1 MTTVGG
7 YLLAARG
14 HVLLGRLV
22 ATVAGISLVIAA
34 ACVVNN
40 YIDRGI
46 DSKMSRTKWRSKA
59 TDRVGLTAGLAYAAS
74 LIAVGSAVLLWGA
87 NWLTAGVGA
96 VGVLFYVVFYSI
108 MKRRSIHGTLVGC
121 VSGATPLVAG
131 YTAVKGRLDT
141 ATVLLLL
148 IMVFWQLAHF
158 YAIGLYRLKEYR
170 AAGLPIMPV
179 VKGEPLT
186 KRLIIANIA
195 AFGVCAGL
203 LTAFHYTGYVFLAV
217 MSVVTISW
225 LWRGRRGFGAT
236 GNTQWARGMFG
247 FSLLVITVFSLSAIA
262 NAWLP

>member
-1 MTTVGG
+1 MTTIGG

-14 HVLLGRLV
+14 QVVLGRLV

-40 YIDRGI
+40 YIDRDI

-59 TDRVGLTAGLAYAAS
+59 TDRVGLTAGLVYAALLAAIGS
-74 LIAVGSAVLLWGA
+74 LVLLWGA
-87 NWLTAGVGA
+87 NWLTAAVGV
-96 VGVLFYVVFYSI
+96 VGVLFYVVFYSY

-148 IMVFWQLAHF
+148 LMIFWQLAHF

-186 KRLIIANIA
+186 KRLIIANII
-195 AFGVCAGL
+195 AFGISAGL

-217 MSVVTISW
+217 MTIVTASW
-225 LWRGRRGFGAT
+225 LWRGLRGFGTA
-236 GNTQWARGMFG
+236 GNAQWARGMFG
-247 FSLLVITVFSLSAIA
+247 FSLLVITVFSLSAA
-262 NAWLP
+262 SNAWLP

>member
-1 MTTVGG
+1 MTAIGG
-7 YLLAARG
+7 YLLAAHG
-14 HVLLGRLV
+14 HVVLGRLL

-34 ACVVNN
+34 ACVINN
-40 YIDRGI
+40 YIDRDI
-46 DSKMSRTKWRSKA
+46 DSKMSRTKWRGKA
-59 TDRVGLTAGLAYAAS
+59 TDRVGVTSGIIYACILA
-74 LIAVGSAVLLWGA
+74 ITGSAVLLWGA

-96 VGVLFYVVFYSI
+96 VGMIFYVVLYSI

-148 IMVFWQLAHF
+148 LMVFWQLAHF

-186 KRLIIANIA
+186 KRLIIANII
-195 AFGVCAGL
+195 AFGICVGL
-203 LTAFHYTGYVFLAV
+203 LTALHYTGYVFLTI
-217 MSVVTISW
+217 MTIVTASW
-225 LWRGRRGFGAT
+225 LWRGLRGFGAA
-236 GNTQWARGMFG
+236 GNAQWARGMFG
-247 FSLLVITVFSLSAIA
+247 FSLLVITVFSLSAA
-262 NAWLP
+262 SNAWLP